1 MELELF
7 NFVESVTEYL
17 ETSRNK
23 LEEACRDINL
33 YFEKVLETYNEGYLN
48 INSRVK
54 GTDSLKEKVLRN
66 GYYKKYKTSKE
77 LMDNLSDLIGI
88 RIECRFIEDEKKI
101 YKLLKNH
108 FNKQDEDGYYYNS
121 ANKNIKLELVGE
133 QPQIQKNGFE
143 IFRIDGVY
151 NFNEEAINFELQIKS
166 LVNIFWGEIEHK
178 VIYKNNNYT
187 LGDEFIKNIMIS
199 IKKNLFMID
208 SQLLAIDNQFNKLN
222 ATDPTVRKDQIQK
235 VLSKI
240 IYDIYSMKMKNSIG
254 FIVDFRESC
263 DTIIKYIFRSNNAEK
278 LDDYSETLLKT
289 LNRLND
295 ISKNKVSFKREILFE
310 RDIHFKDEFCN
321 IIGGTILKSIN
332 GDFNWNLFFRI
343 LFEIELGNN
352 AEDFENFIIF
362 FRNSLYENINFVKL
376 YSKFNC
382 EEAGKIV
389 NSLMIEVAQCFSK
402 IDSIKFIYDRS
413 IEEIK
418 NILDNTVNL
427 IIENINTYDQWDEEQ
442 KNHLSKITW
451 GIMQKVKR

>member
-33 YFEKVLETYNEGYLN
+33 YFEKILETYNEGYLN

-101 YKLLKNH
+101 YKLLKNY

-310 RDIHFKDEFCN
+310 RNIYFKDEFCN

-332 GDFNWNLFFRI
+332 RDFNWNLFFRI

-442 KNHLSKITW
+442 KNHLSRITW

>member
-442 KNHLSKITW
+442 KNHLSRITW

>member
-413 IEEIK
+413 IEELK
-418 NILDNTVNL
+418 NILDNVINL
-427 IIENINTYDQWDEEQ
+427 IVKNINSYGQWEKEQ
-442 KNHLSKITW
+442 KNYLNSISSEILTKL
-451 GIMQKVKR
+451 K

>member
-33 YFEKVLETYNEGYLN
+33 YFEKILETYNEGYLN

-101 YKLLKNH
+101 YKLLKNY

-310 RDIHFKDEFCN
+310 RDIHFEDEFCN

-413 IEEIK
+413 IKEIK

-442 KNHLSKITW
+442 KNHLSRITR